1 MIATDTTAP
10 AGATDL
16 RSEAALGARSRAS
29 APPASAPP
37 ASAPPA
43 SARGDGALV
52 RPRAAE
58 QITRA
63 TVLRRR
69 LVALAGL
76 VLLLTLVTVAVGR
89 VGAEAEL
96 ADRVAGHAVLGP
108 GDTLWDVA
116 VSSAPDGVDPREQL
130 AAIRVLNGFEDASV
144 DAWTVVLLPAR

>member
-10 AGATDL
+10 AGAADI
-16 RSEAALGARSRAS
+16 RSAAALGARAQES
-29 APPASAPP
+29 APPASAH
-37 ASAPPA
+37 
-43 SARGDGALV
+43 GDGALV

-58 QITRA
+58 AISRT

-76 VLLLTLVTVAVGR
+76 VLVLTLVTVAVGR

>member
-10 AGATDL
+10 AGTTDI
-16 RSEAALGARSRAS
+16 RSPAALGAQSQEPAPQAS
-29 APPASAPP
+29 GRGWGAPGRLRT
-37 ASAPPA
+37 
-43 SARGDGALV
+43 ARGV
-52 RPRAAE
+52 PR
-58 QITRA
+58 T

-76 VLLLTLVTVAVGR
+76 VLLLTLVTVGVGR

-96 ADRVAGHAVLGP
+96 ADRVAGHAVLAP

-116 VSSAPDGVDPREQL
+116 VSSAPDGVDAREQL